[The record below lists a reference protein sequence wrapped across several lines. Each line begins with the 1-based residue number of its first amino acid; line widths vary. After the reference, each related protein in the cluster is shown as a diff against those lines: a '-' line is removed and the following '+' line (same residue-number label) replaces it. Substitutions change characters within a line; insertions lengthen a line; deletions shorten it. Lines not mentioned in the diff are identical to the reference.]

1 MRGAFAGVVAAVLG
15 LGLLALLGLNTLL
28 GQNAFVIQ
36 DLRQQAAQLSDR
48 EEALRQEVAELEAP
62 ARLADQARALGMV
75 PAPQPAFVDPATGAV
90 LGIPAPGV
98 APPKPAPV
106 PAPAPAAAAPADP
119 AAAPAPARRRGAH
132 PMTPPPPTATRER
145 PRTAHPKGPATRTRR
160 GPGPHHVRAR
170 RPARLPAAR
179 RLPGRPACSPWVTR
193 PAGCAARAW
202 RSRSC

>member
-1 MRGAFAGVVAAVLG
+1 MSALGAAARPASSAGRPATPVPSAAGRKPRKPALAVVPARRPQPVRGAFAGVVAAVLG

-98 APPKPAPV
+98 APPKPAPAPV
-106 PAPAPAAAAPADP
+106 PAPAAAAPVDP
-119 AAAPAPARRRGAH
+119 AAAPAPAPVSA
-132 PMTPPPPTATRER
+132 PTP
-145 PRTAHPKGPATRTRR
+145 
-160 GPGPHHVRAR
+160 
-170 RPARLPAAR
+170 
-179 RLPGRPACSPWVTR
+179 
-193 PAGCAARAW
+193 
-202 RSRSC
+202 